1 MNALARRLRQGRDQ
15 AGFTVLEVAVTTLI
29 LGIVLGIAYGFLVQT
44 QSVESRSTNDAQL
57 EKLAQIAE
65 RTLSED
71 VRGADP
77 ISAACGST
85 TDAASPALPTS
96 YSSCVSFSVV
106 RNTSGLVGCPKSAFV
121 YALVGTN
128 LVEDR
133 TDYDSSCVAG
143 ASFTR
148 RVLLSSVVNTP
159 SQPLFTWYAS
169 DGSTI
174 DVVNSPSAVAGASAV
189 KVSVYATYQSNGP
202 VLRFTNYAALRN
214 NVRQ

>member
-1 MNALARRLRQGRDQ
+1 FVGGDHPKELRIPVRSGHPEPLLRRRPDSDAQHDRYRFDRGSHAVLGDVLMNALARRLRQGRDQ

-121 YALVGTN
+121 YALV
-128 LVEDR
+128 
-133 TDYDSSCVAG
+133 
-143 ASFTR
+143 
-148 RVLLSSVVNTP
+148 
-159 SQPLFTWYAS
+159 
-169 DGSTI
+169 
-174 DVVNSPSAVAGASAV
+174 
-189 KVSVYATYQSNGP
+189 
-202 VLRFTNYAALRN
+202 
-214 NVRQ
+214 